1 VPATRRIDAMDLE
14 PRLLL
19 ALEFDVNTEPVSGI
33 VRDGDG
39 DGDRFSGWMDLTR
52 TIELAV
58 AAARYDDDATP
69 SHKPP
74 GVQAAGRNLTLR
86 DRGPAPIA
94 LVRCHAVPIAPA
106 TGPSPKI
113 KSRRSV

>member
-1 VPATRRIDAMDLE
+1 MDLE

-39 DGDRFSGWMDLTR
+39 NRFSGWMDLTR
-52 TIELAV
+52 TIELTV
-58 AAARYDDDATP
+58 AAARYDGDATP

-74 GVQAAGRNLTLR
+74 SVQAAGRNFTLR

-94 LVRCHAVPIAPA
+94 LAPCHAVPISPA
-106 TGPSPKI
+106 TGPSPQP

>member
-1 VPATRRIDAMDLE
+1 MDLE

-19 ALEFDVNTEPVSGI
+19 TLEFDVNTEPVSGI

-52 TIELAV
+52 TIELAL
-58 AAARYDDDATP
+58 AAARYDDATP

-74 GVQAAGRNLTLR
+74 SVQAAERNFTPG
-86 DRGPAPIA
+86 DRGPAPIPLA
-94 LVRCHAVPIAPA
+94 PCHAVPIGPA
-106 TGPSPKI
+106 TGPSPQP

>member
-1 VPATRRIDAMDLE
+1 MDLE
-14 PRLLL
+14 PRLRLT
-19 ALEFDVNTEPVSGI
+19 LEFDVNTEPVSGI

-39 DGDRFSGWMDLTR
+39 DGDGFSGWMDLTR
-52 TIELAV
+52 TIELAL

-74 GVQAAGRNLTLR
+74 SVQAAGRNFTPR
-86 DRGPAPIA
+86 DRGPSPIPLAP
-94 LVRCHAVPIAPA
+94 CHAVAIGPA
-106 TGPSPKI
+106 TGPSPQP